1 MKDYTY
7 TKILRD
13 EKIMRVEK
21 TGAFDELSNEE
32 LERLFYI
39 CNIKNLKE
47 TQKVKN
53 MIAVIAFVLAMG
65 FLLHRVLPY
74 IVR

>member
-1 MKDYTY
+1 MRDYTY

-21 TGAFDELSNEE
+21 TGAYDELSNEE
-32 LERLFYI
+32 LERLYYI
-39 CNIKNLKE
+39 TNIKNLKE

-53 MIAVIAFVLAMG
+53 MVALIAFVLAIG
-65 FLLHRVLPY
+65 FLISRVLPY
-74 IVR
+74 LIR

>member
-47 TQKVKN
+47 TQKVKT

>member
-32 LERLFYI
+32 LERLYYI

-47 TQKVKN
+47 TQKVKT